1 MQTITKDIRE
11 KLRPEEILSILKE
24 GNERF
29 VKNARVERDLASQVE
44 QTSVGQYP
52 FAAVLGCI
60 DSRVPAELVFDLGIG
75 DIFNVRVA
83 GNIVNE
89 DVLGSLEYA
98 CKVAGA
104 KVILVLGHT
113 KCGAVSAA
121 YSGFE
126 LGNITLLLQK
136 IKPAIEKVRLA
147 RSDSNADK
155 VAEQNVLESI
165 GRIKRESKIL
175 SEMYQN
181 GDISIVGAM
190 YNIDTGKVDFME

>member
-44 QTSVGQYP
+44 QTSGGQYP

-98 CKVAGA
+98 CKMAGA

-126 LGNITLLLQK
+126 LGN